1 MDKLI
6 FWRLFLVAFGIVV
19 GFLET
24 IFAWQRIRKVKLAW
38 TNFCIAKRLQC
49 NPGKNLKEP
58 VIDGLYRGF
67 KMRLESHAWMAG
79 SSRFIKTVR
88 STWLRA
94 EITNPNSEKFIIT
107 GFNYPHNPEHFIDV
121 CDDEKNPK
129 FFYKGEADTLDRI
142 KSNVDLTGRLFLE
155 PYLYI
160 QVEEKKITVNLE
172 NLPESEDA
180 LEKLFDLTVDIA
192 ALVEKPV

>member
-1 MDKLI
+1 MDKLT
-6 FWRLFLVAFGIVV
+6 FWRLFLVAFGIFV
-19 GFLET
+19 GFLDT
-24 IFAWQRIRKVKLAW
+24 IFAWQRIKKVKLTW
-38 TNFCIAKRLQC
+38 TNFCNAKGLQC
-49 NPGKNLKEP
+49 DPGKTLKEP

-67 KMRLESHAWMAG
+67 KVRLESHTWMAG
-79 SSRFIKTVR
+79 SSRFIKTAR
-88 STWLRA
+88 STWLRT

-107 GFNYPHNPEHFIDV
+107 GLNYPHNPEHFIDV
-121 CDDEKNPK
+121 CDEEHNPK
-129 FFYKGEADTLDRI
+129 FFFKGEADTLTRI
-142 KSNVDLTGRLFLE
+142 KSNGELIERLFQE

-160 QVEEKKITVNLE
+160 LAEENKITVNLE